1 MEAKE
6 SFPCLPVDARLMPL
20 ERIRS
25 LWTRTK
31 PLVLFCAFVIMP
43 AAMALSAPLTA
54 NERLVRSTSS
64 ASTSTAEAGGEQRGN
79 NAFTATATPTTRA
92 TAAQVRRAAGSQ
104 SLDKLKDSL
113 AGWTRD
119 ELNGMASEDGK
130 GAVHMAAW
138 QGCLDNLQHLL
149 DRVGCGVNAVATG
162 QYSYGKTPIF
172 FAATRSRDDVVLFLL
187 NRGAHVK
194 IVNNKGQSVLS
205 IASSHLLPEAVQRV
219 VQAEAEQEPLPWVN
233 YRRTHSDGLEYG
245 DLDPRFLDR
254 PLRPHEDVVT
264 MHAVNPTT
272 KHSRRGSFLRRNPQ
286 LHPPSVSHCRESD
299 SPTTSKRRGTNQR
312 STVETL
318 SNDET
323 KELHAAWMV
332 LETPH
337 SVSGASGKALL
348 TILRLQCRIR
358 QPWIKEVAARLSR
371 TVPNPDS
378 IEYVLAAVGRELA
391 VSGDG
396 SARFR
401 ALLDRLAS
409 HVRHRTAA
417 AAAAESTEGH
427 GSTVSQASRRRKNH
441 STLPSNSPVWKD
453 AREHVSELS
462 LRVFM
467 LPPPQDSESY
477 SLRLS
482 EPPVWVD
489 SRMAL
494 EKLRDR
500 LASEPLVAFDTEWTS
515 TGHDDGSTTV
525 STLQLAV
532 DCKSAWIIDLENW
545 DRGELEEAAHR
556 SFQAM
561 CRHFVQ
567 SLFEA
572 KIMLGFA
579 LGRDIAKLEEW
590 LGGSLDLTRCLDL
603 QHYFSHSKHIVP
615 GLASCARQVAVNMTD
630 DPPETSMCLSPLLFY
645 LDKSQ
650 QCSDWSQR
658 PLTPSQLSYAAL
670 DAAILPYLLAEQ
682 ARIKCLAEPVQLIQ

>member
-1 MEAKE
+1 
-6 SFPCLPVDARLMPL
+6 MPL

-54 NERLVRSTSS
+54 NERLVWSTSS
-64 ASTSTAEAGGEQRGN
+64 ASTSTAEAGGEQGAGD
-79 NAFTATATPTTRA
+79 AFTATATPTTRA

-104 SLDKLKDSL
+104 ILDKLKDAL
-113 AGWTRD
+113 EGWTRD

-138 QGCLDNLQHLL
+138 QGCLDNVRHLL
-149 DRVGCGVNAVATG
+149 DRVGCGVNAIATG

-205 IASSHLLPEAVQRV
+205 IASSHLLPETVQRI
-219 VQAEAEQEPLPWVN
+219 VQAEAEQAPLPWVN

-245 DLDPRFLDR
+245 DLDPRFLER

-286 LHPPSVSHCRESD
+286 LHPPSATQREGAD
-299 SPTTSKRRGTNQR
+299 SPEQGSCTKSKRRGTNQR
-312 STVETL
+312 TTVETL

-332 LETPH
+332 LEALH
-337 SVSGASGKALL
+337 SDSGASGRALIA
-348 TILRLQCRIR
+348 ILRLQCHIR
-358 QPWIKEVAARLSR
+358 QPWIKEVATRLRR
-371 TVPNPDS
+371 TVPNPEDV
-378 IEYVLAAVGRELA
+378 EYVLAAAGRELT

-409 HVRHRTAA
+409 HVRQRT
-417 AAAAESTEGH
+417 AAAESTEEH
-427 GSTVSQASRRRKNH
+427 ETTVSQASRRRRNH
-441 STLPSNSPVWKD
+441 PTLPLNSPVWKD
-453 AREHVSELS
+453 AREYVSELS
-462 LRVFM
+462 MRVFM
-467 LPPPQDSESY
+467 VPPPQDSESY
-477 SLRLS
+477 SLRLY

-489 SRMAL
+489 SSMAL

-515 TGHDDGSTTV
+515 TGHDGGSTTV

-532 DCKSAWIIDLENW
+532 DYKSAWIIDLESW
-545 DRGELEEAAHR
+545 DRGELEGDAHR
-556 SFQAM
+556 PFQAM
-561 CRHFVQ
+561 CRHVVQ
-567 SLFEA
+567 SLFET

-590 LGGSLDLTRCLDL
+590 LGGPLDLTRCLDL
-603 QHYFSHSKHIVP
+603 QHYFSHSKHSVP
-615 GLASCARQVAVNMTD
+615 GLASCARQVVVNMTD
-630 DPPETSMCLSPLLFY
+630 DHPETSVCLSPLSFH

-658 PLTPSQLSYAAL
+658 PLTTSQLSYAGL

-682 ARIKCLAEPVQLIQ
+682 TRVNRATCLGEPVQVIQ

>member
-1 MEAKE
+1 M
-6 SFPCLPVDARLMPL
+6 SPC
-20 ERIRS
+20 RS
-25 LWTRTK
+25 SGTK

-43 AAMALSAPLTA
+43 AAMALIAPLTA
-54 NERLVRSTSS
+54 NERLVWSTSS
-64 ASTSTAEAGGEQRGN
+64 ASTSTAEAGGEQGGD
-79 NAFTATATPTTRA
+79 AFTATATPTTRA

-113 AGWTRD
+113 VGWTRD

-138 QGCLDNLQHLL
+138 QGCLDNLRHLL
-149 DRVGCGVNAVATG
+149 DRVGCGVNAIATG

-205 IASSHLLPEAVQRV
+205 IASSHLLPETVQRI
-219 VQAEAEQEPLPWVN
+219 VQAEMEQESLPWAN
-233 YRRTHSDGLEYG
+233 YRRTHSDGLDYG
-245 DLDPRFLDR
+245 DLDPRFMER
-254 PLRPHEDVVT
+254 PLRTHEDVVT

-286 LHPPSVSHCRESD
+286 LHPPSFTQRGGAD
-299 SPTTSKRRGTNQR
+299 SLEQGSCTKSKRRETKPR
-312 STVETL
+312 TSVEFL
-318 SNDET
+318 SHDET

-332 LETPH
+332 LEAPH
-337 SVSGASGKALL
+337 SDSGASGKALF
-348 TILRLQCRIR
+348 TILRLQCHIL
-358 QPWIKEVAARLSR
+358 QPWIKEVAARLRR
-371 TVPNPDS
+371 TVPNPDD
-378 IEYVLAAVGRELA
+378 IEYVFDAALKELT

-396 SARFR
+396 SARFP
-401 ALLDRLAS
+401 ALVERLAS
-409 HVRHRTAA
+409 HVRQRTAV

-427 GSTVSQASRRRKNH
+427 ESTISQASRRRRNH
-441 STLPSNSPVWKD
+441 PTLPLNSLVWKD

-462 LRVFM
+462 MRAFM
-467 LPPPQDSESY
+467 LPPPQGSESY
-477 SLRLS
+477 YLRLS

-489 SRMAL
+489 SRMTL

-532 DCKSAWIIDLENW
+532 DYKSAWIIDLENW

-556 SFQAM
+556 SYQAM
-561 CRHFVQ
+561 CRRVVQ
-567 SLFEA
+567 SLFET

-590 LGGSLDLTRCLDL
+590 LGGPLDLTRCLDL
-603 QHYFSHSKHIVP
+603 QLYFSHSKHNVP
-615 GLASCARQVAVNMTD
+615 GLASCARQVVVNMTD
-630 DPPETSMCLSPLLFY
+630 DPPETSMCLSPLLFH

-658 PLTPSQLSYAAL
+658 PLTPSQLAYAAL

-682 ARIKCLAEPVQLIQ
+682 ARIKCLAEPVQVIQ

>member
-1 MEAKE
+1 
-6 SFPCLPVDARLMPL
+6 
-20 ERIRS
+20 
-25 LWTRTK
+25 
-31 PLVLFCAFVIMP
+31 MP
-43 AAMALSAPLTA
+43 AAMALSAPLA
-54 NERLVRSTSS
+54 ASERLARSTSTSS
-64 ASTSTAEAGGEQRGN
+64 ASTLTAEAASERDD
-79 NAFTATATPTTRA
+79 AFADRTTTRA

-113 AGWTRD
+113 VGWTRD

-138 QGCLDNLQHLL
+138 QGCLDNLRHLL
-149 DRVGCGVNAVATG
+149 DRVGCGVNAIATG

-187 NRGAHVK
+187 DRGAHVK
-194 IVNNKGQSVLS
+194 IVNNKAQSVLS
-205 IASSHLLPEAVQRV
+205 IASSHLLPETVQRI
-219 VQAEAEQEPLPWVN
+219 VQAEAEQESLPWVS

-245 DLDPRFLDR
+245 DLDPRFMER
-254 PLRPHEDVVT
+254 PLRPHDDVVT
-264 MHAVNPTT
+264 IHAVNPTT

-286 LHPPSVSHCRESD
+286 LHPPSASQRGETD
-299 SPTTSKRRGTNQR
+299 SPVSTISTKSKRRETKPR
-312 STVETL
+312 TSVEFL
-318 SNDET
+318 SHDET
-323 KELHAAWMV
+323 QELHAAWMV

-337 SVSGASGKALL
+337 SDSGASGKALL
-348 TILRLQCRIR
+348 TILRLQCQIK
-358 QPWIKEVAARLSR
+358 QPWIKEVAARLRR
-371 TVPNPDS
+371 TVPNPDD
-378 IEYVLAAVGRELA
+378 IDYVLAAAGRELTI
-391 VSGDG
+391 SGDG

-409 HVRHRTAA
+409 HVRQRT

-427 GSTVSQASRRRKNH
+427 ESTVSQASHRRRNH
-441 STLPSNSPVWKD
+441 STPPLNSPVWKD

-467 LPPPQDSESY
+467 LPPPQGSESN

-515 TGHDDGSTTV
+515 TGHDDGFTTV

-532 DCKSAWIIDLENW
+532 DCKCAWIIDLENW
-545 DRGELEEAAHR
+545 DRGELEEAAYR

-561 CRHFVQ
+561 CRHVIQ
-567 SLFEA
+567 SLFET

-590 LGGSLDLTRCLDL
+590 LGGPLDLTRCLDL
-603 QHYFSHSKHIVP
+603 QHYFSHSKHSVP
-615 GLASCARQVAVNMTD
+615 GLASCARHVVVNMTD
-630 DPPETSMCLSPLLFY
+630 DPPETSMCLSPLLFH
-645 LDKSQ
+645 LEKSQ

-682 ARIKCLAEPVQLIQ
+682 TRVNRATCLGEPVQVQ